1 MTSTF
6 AKTLIAASLLFSVHA
21 AQALITGNGIVTNG
35 LNMSNGLTTSNGI
48 INNGLSMGNGLIGQ
62 NALTENALTDN
73 ALDSN
78 ALTENSLDARS
89 GGTLI
94 NRPSLQD
101 LAHKPLAE

>member
-6 AKTLIAASLLFSVHA
+6 AKTLIATSLLFSVHA
-21 AQALITGNGIVTNG
+21 AQAALD
-35 LNMSNGLTTSNGI
+35 SNGLTASNGI
-48 INNGLSMGNGLIGQ
+48 INNGLSTSNGLIGQ
-62 NALTENALTDN
+62 NALTTNALTDN
-73 ALDSN
+73 ALTDNALTENALTEN

-89 GGTLI
+89 GGILI

>member
-21 AQALITGNGIVTNG
+21 AQAALG
-35 LNMSNGLTTSNGI
+35 SNGLTV
-48 INNGLSMGNGLIGQ
+48 GNGLIGQ
-62 NALTENALTDN
+62 NALTTNALTDN
-73 ALDSN
+73 ALTEN
-78 ALTENSLDARS
+78 ALTQNALTDNSLDARS

>member
-21 AQALITGNGIVTNG
+21 AQAALDSNG
-35 LNMSNGLTTSNGI
+35 LNMSNGLTTS
-48 INNGLSMGNGLIGQ
+48 NGLIGQ
-62 NALTENALTDN
+62 NALTENALTANALTDN
-73 ALDSN
+73 ALTQN
-78 ALTENSLDARS
+78 AIAGNAITENSLDARS